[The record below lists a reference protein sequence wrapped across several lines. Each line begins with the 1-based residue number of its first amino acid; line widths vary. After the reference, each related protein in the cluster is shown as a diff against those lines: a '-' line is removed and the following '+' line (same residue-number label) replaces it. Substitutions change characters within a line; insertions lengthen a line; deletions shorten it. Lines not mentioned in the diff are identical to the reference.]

1 MKIIPLPVYEEDADP
16 DRRSALTVAEQDA
29 RLQKPSTIVVK
40 YGDLGWVGEYS
51 WEGEASPGCGSKIF
65 CKTHRGTEIGEML
78 TTTCENAGC
87 GKSVSRQ
94 EMLEFIDN
102 SGGKDYPFQTWGRA
116 IRVASV
122 EDLQKHDALREQR
135 RSLMERFA
143 ALVEKHQLELRP
155 VDAEPILGG
164 ELVTFYYTSEDF
176 VDFRAL
182 LPDLRREIGSK
193 VEMRQIG
200 ARDEARIKADYE
212 KCGQYCCCKNFLKVL
227 KPVSMGN
234 AKLQKHTLDP
244 LKISGRCGRLMCCL
258 RYEQETYKDLKAKLP
273 ARRSRVGTPEGP
285 GTVIEGKILVQL
297 VLVKLEA
304 DGREIAVPIED
315 LCDPDSAPRAA
326 DPLRGLDPEI
336 IRSPETGDT
345 PPARR
350 RRRRSPKGSPD
361 GAAGPESSSSHASDA
376 ASPVEGEPLPKKKRR
391 RRRKPKR
398 GGGESNS
405 SPGSED

>member
-1 MKIIPLPVYEEDADP
+1 D
-16 DRRSALTVAEQDA
+16 
-29 RLQKPSTIVVK
+29 
-40 YGDLGWVGEYS
+40 
-51 WEGEASPGCGSKIF
+51 
-65 CKTHRGTEIGEML
+65 
-78 TTTCENAGC
+78 
-87 GKSVSRQ
+87 
-94 EMLEFIDN
+94 
-102 SGGKDYPFQTWGRA
+102 
-116 IRVASV
+116 
-122 EDLQKHDALREQR
+122 LRE
-135 RSLMERFA
+135 A
-143 ALVEKHQLELRP
+143 VGTK
-155 VDAEPILGG
+155 I
-164 ELVTFYYTSEDF
+164 
-176 VDFRAL
+176 
-182 LPDLRREIGSK
+182 
-193 VEMRQIG
+193 EMRQIG

-315 LCDPDSAPRAA
+315 LCDPDAAPRPA

-336 IRSPETGDT
+336 IRAPDSADS

-350 RRRRSPKGSPD
+350 RRRRKPKTTVQNSSEHPEASPQS
-361 GAAGPESSSSHASDA
+361 AGPGSESSTA
-376 ASPVEGEPLPKKKRR
+376 GKKKRR
-391 RRRKPKR
+391 RRRRRKPN
-398 GGGESNS
+398 GGDAASDGA
-405 SPGSED
+405 PRAED

>member
-1 MKIIPLPVYEEDADP
+1 
-16 DRRSALTVAEQDA
+16 
-29 RLQKPSTIVVK
+29 
-40 YGDLGWVGEYS
+40 
-51 WEGEASPGCGSKIF
+51 
-65 CKTHRGTEIGEML
+65 ML
-78 TTTCENAGC
+78 TTTCENSGC

-94 EMLEFIDN
+94 EMLEFIEN

-116 IRVASV
+116 IRVATV
-122 EDLQKHDALREQR
+122 EELQKHDALREQR
-135 RSLMERFA
+135 RSLLEKFSR
-143 ALVEKHQLELRP
+143 LVEHHQLELRP

-164 ELVTFYYTSEDF
+164 ELITFYYTSEDV

-182 LPDLRREIGSK
+182 LPDLREAVGTKI
-193 VEMRQIG
+193 EMRQIG

-315 LCDPDSAPRAA
+315 LCDPDAAPRPA

-336 IRSPETGDT
+336 IRAPDKGDS

-350 RRRRSPKGSPD
+350 RRRRNKPKTTGQNTSEPTKASPES
-361 GAAGPESSSSHASDA
+361 AGPGAESSTA
-376 ASPVEGEPLPKKKRR
+376 GKKKRR
-391 RRRKPKR
+391 RRRKPN
-398 GGGESNS
+398 GGNTGADGA
-405 SPGSED
+405 PRAED

>member
-1 MKIIPLPVYEEDADP
+1 MPLPQFEADADP
-16 DRRSALTVAEQDA
+16 ERRSALTVAEQAA

-40 YGDLGWVGEYS
+40 YGDLGWVGEYA
-51 WEGEASPGCGSKIF
+51 WEGDASPGCDSKIL

-78 TTTCENAGC
+78 TTTCENSGC

-94 EMLEFIDN
+94 EMLEFIEN

-116 IRVASV
+116 IRVATV
-122 EDLQKHDALREQR
+122 EELQKHDALRDQR
-135 RSLMERFA
+135 RSLLEQFST
-143 ALVEKHQLELRP
+143 LVEKHQLELRP

-164 ELVTFYYTSEDF
+164 ELITFYYTSEDF

-182 LPDLRREIGSK
+182 LPDLREAVGAKI
-193 VEMRQIG
+193 EMRQIG

-285 GTVIEGKILVQL
+285 GTVIEGKIL
-297 VLVKLEA
+297 
-304 DGREIAVPIED
+304 
-315 LCDPDSAPRAA
+315 

-336 IRSPETGDT
+336 IRAPDDEET

-350 RRRRSPKGSPD
+350 RRRRKPKAAPQAS
-361 GAAGPESSSSHASDA
+361 AGPAEPSSDSADPASGA
-376 ASPVEGEPLPKKKRR
+376 PSPGKKKHRRR
-391 RRRKPKR
+391 RRRKPNEGR
-398 GGGESNS
+398 GESDGA
-405 SPGSED
+405 PAAED

>member
-1 MKIIPLPVYEEDADP
+1 MPLPQFEADADP
-16 DRRSALTVAEQDA
+16 ERRSALTVAEQAA

-40 YGDLGWVGEYS
+40 YGDLGWVGEYA
-51 WEGEASPGCGSKIF
+51 WEGDASPGCGSKIL
-65 CKTHRGTEIGEML
+65 CKTHRGTEVGEML
-78 TTTCENAGC
+78 TTTCENSGC

-94 EMLEFIDN
+94 EMLEFIEN
-102 SGGKDYPFQTWGRA
+102 SGGKDYPFQTWGTRFA
-116 IRVASV
+116 WLRLKSCKSTTRFVNSGVPCSRNFRGWSNTINWNFVQSMRNPSLVASSS
-122 EDLQKHDALREQR
+122 
-135 RSLMERFA
+135 RSITPA
-143 ALVEKHQLELRP
+143 K
-155 VDAEPILGG
+155 
-164 ELVTFYYTSEDF
+164 TSSIS
-176 VDFRAL
+176 RAL
-182 LPDLRREIGSK
+182 LPDLREAVGTKI
-193 VEMRQIG
+193 EMRQIG

-315 LCDPDSAPRAA
+315 LCDPDAAPRPA

-336 IRSPETGDT
+336 IRAPDKGDS

-350 RRRRSPKGSPD
+350 RRRRN
-361 GAAGPESSSSHASDA
+361 
-376 ASPVEGEPLPKKKRR
+376 
-391 RRRKPKR
+391 KPKTT
-398 GGGESNS
+398 GQN
-405 SPGSED
+405 DF

>member
-1 MKIIPLPVYEEDADP
+1 VA
-16 DRRSALTVAEQDA
+16 TVDE
-29 RLQKPSTIVVK
+29 
-40 YGDLGWVGEYS
+40 
-51 WEGEASPGCGSKIF
+51 
-65 CKTHRGTEIGEML
+65 
-78 TTTCENAGC
+78 
-87 GKSVSRQ
+87 
-94 EMLEFIDN
+94 
-102 SGGKDYPFQTWGRA
+102 
-116 IRVASV
+116 
-122 EDLQKHDALREQR
+122 LQKHDVLREQR
-135 RSLMERFA
+135 RSLLEQFSR
-143 ALVEKHQLELRP
+143 LVEHHQLELRP

-182 LPDLRREIGSK
+182 LPDLREAVGTKI
-193 VEMRQIG
+193 EMRQIG

-273 ARRSRVGTPEGP
+273 ARRTRVGTPEGP

-315 LCDPDSAPRAA
+315 LCDPDAAPRPA

-336 IRSPETGDT
+336 IRAPEQGDS

-350 RRRRSPKGSPD
+350 RRRRKPQGTAQNGLGPPKGSPESV
-361 GAAGPESSSSHASDA
+361 GPASESSTPS
-376 ASPVEGEPLPKKKRR
+376 KKKRR
-391 RRRKPKR
+391 RRRKPK
-398 GGGESNS
+398 GGGAGADGA
-405 SPGSED
+405 PRDED

>member
-1 MKIIPLPVYEEDADP
+1 MKIMPLPQFEADADP
-16 DRRSALTVAEQDA
+16 EQRSALTVAEQAA

-40 YGDLGWVGEYS
+40 YGDLGWVGEYA
-51 WEGEASPGCGSKIF
+51 WEGDASPGCGSKIL
-65 CKTHRGTEIGEML
+65 CKTHRGIEIGEML
-78 TTTCENAGC
+78 TTTCENSGC

-94 EMLEFIDN
+94 EMLEFIEN
-102 SGGKDYPFQTWGRA
+102 SGGQDYPFQTWGRA
-116 IRVASV
+116 IRVATV
-122 EDLQKHDALREQR
+122 DELQKHDVLREQR
-135 RSLMERFA
+135 RSLLEQFSR
-143 ALVEKHQLELRP
+143 LVEHHQLELRP

-182 LPDLRREIGSK
+182 LPDLREAVGTKI
-193 VEMRQIG
+193 EMRQIG

-273 ARRSRVGTPEGP
+273 ARRTRVGTPEGP

-315 LCDPDSAPRAA
+315 LCDPDAAPRPA

-336 IRSPETGDT
+336 IRAPEQGDS

-350 RRRRSPKGSPD
+350 RRRRKPQGTAQNGLGPPKGSPES
-361 GAAGPESSSSHASDA
+361 GGPASESSTPS
-376 ASPVEGEPLPKKKRR
+376 KKKRR
-391 RRRKPKR
+391 RRRKPK
-398 GGGESNS
+398 GGGAGADGA
-405 SPGSED
+405 PRYED